1 MVVGKSGGPFPLLL
15 LLGWCEAKDVI
26 VVVGKEPLLL
36 LLGWCEAK
44 DVMVVG
50 KSGGPFPLLLLLGW
64 CEAKDV
70 IVVVGKEPLL
80 LLLGWCE
87 AKDVIVVV
95 GKDLPEGGGWFHPQL
110 RAQGLSAMFLRLA
123 LKILKLFTLHNT
135 HKAVLKIFLCV

>member
-1 MVVGKSGGPFPLLL
+1 MIVVVGKEPLLLLLGWCEAKDVMVVGKSGGPFPLLL

-26 VVVGKEPLLL
+26 VVVGKE
-36 LLGWCEAK
+36 
-44 DVMVVG
+44 
-50 KSGGPFPLLLLLGW
+50 PLLLLLGW